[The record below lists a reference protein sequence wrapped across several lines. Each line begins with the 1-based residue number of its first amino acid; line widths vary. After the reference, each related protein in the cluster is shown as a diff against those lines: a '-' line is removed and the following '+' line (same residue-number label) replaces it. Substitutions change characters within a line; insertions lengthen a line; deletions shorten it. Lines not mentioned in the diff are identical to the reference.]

1 MVFIQRDY
9 WECPFCGQPTIE
21 VLLRPAVFSAKRSA
35 SRSGRKIT
43 MRKTREEMV
52 ILSEKCSNC
61 GKTREEIEKVWKKEG
76 IL

>member
-1 MVFIQRDY
+1 
-9 WECPFCGQPTIE
+9 
-21 VLLRPAVFSAKRSA
+21 
-35 SRSGRKIT
+35 
-43 MRKTREEMV
+43 MRRTREEMV